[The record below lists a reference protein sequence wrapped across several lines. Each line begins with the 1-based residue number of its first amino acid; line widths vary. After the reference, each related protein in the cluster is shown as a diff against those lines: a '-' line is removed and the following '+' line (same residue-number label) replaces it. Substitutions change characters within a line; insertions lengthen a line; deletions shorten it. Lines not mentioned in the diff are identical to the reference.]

1 MTKKNKLVRAV
12 IIIVPLLL
20 CISIC
25 CSFTKTK
32 QVKEAAWSEFKPVLD
47 PGEIILEAV
56 SDHALTYAITSKAGN
71 RNYGDTLAVF
81 EREEDGNFE
90 NIYENDFRKLKPWKI
105 ELADID
111 GDNQTEIL
119 TAVRKKTHFD
129 QTEKNRMFIFNYR
142 QGKLT
147 KKWTGSKIAG
157 DWENFAAGDLVSIK
171 GDELTFIRK
180 TETGKRVSVYYWYN
194 FGFLLL
200 AESEDYPDIREIN
213 RLGEN
218 RIFLTC
224 KERGK
229 KRTIILKAEN
239 DRLVETKE

>member
-1 MTKKNKLVRAV
+1 MTKINKPVRVA

-20 CISIC
+20 GISIC
-25 CSFTKTK
+25 CSFIKAK
-32 QVKEAAWSEFKPVLD
+32 QVREAAWSEFRQVLD
-47 PGEIILEAV
+47 PGETMLDAA
-56 SDHALTYAITSKAGN
+56 SDHARTYAITSKTGN
-71 RNYGDTLAVF
+71 RKYGDTLSVF
-81 EREEDGNFE
+81 EQKQGRSPVR
-90 NIYENDFRKLKPWKI
+90 IYENDFKSLKPWKI

-129 QTEKNRMFIFNYR
+129 QTEKNRMFIFNYG

-157 DWENFAAGDLVSIK
+157 TWENFAAGDFVPIK
-171 GDELTFIRK
+171 GDELIFIRK
-180 TETGKRVSVYYWYN
+180 TEAGERISVYYWYN

-200 AESEDYPDIREIN
+200 AESKDYPVILEIN
-213 RLGEN
+213 RLEEN